1 MEDDPL
7 SARDNQEQDIV
18 TSDIE
23 GVLFRKEEVE
33 IFDPK
38 ILPNNYPAEPST
50 QLLESSDDQE
60 ELQYPRFT
68 RDEQPIG
75 LVPLQTALPTQSES

>member
-1 MEDDPL
+1 VDAGSRKSTLYCSFIQAYTMEDDPL

-18 TSDIE
+18 NSDIE

-50 QLLESSDDQE
+50 
-60 ELQYPRFT
+60 
-68 RDEQPIG
+68 
-75 LVPLQTALPTQSES
+75 

>member
-18 TSDIE
+18 NSDIE

-50 QLLESSDDQE
+50 
-60 ELQYPRFT
+60 
-68 RDEQPIG
+68 
-75 LVPLQTALPTQSES
+75 